1 MKRTAVLVGAL
12 LATCAM
18 ASGATITQTEAF
30 AGVPD
35 FSIPLTFNS
44 FDTSL
49 GTLNSVELLL
59 DLVITGG
66 QAQVDNE
73 SPSSANVSVEFGADA
88 GIMSGGEV
96 FIPSLTAVASVTQN
110 LLLDPDDGDG
120 VSIDPSPTDG
130 ATVPIVSTTGADSAL
145 MLRSN
150 GGIEAMQVATF
161 EDASAGV
168 DFVLMLDSGTVFSIS
183 GASGVAGGFTPASVA
198 GDVTVVYNYT
208 PVPEPVSMS
217 LLALGGV
224 ALLRRRK

>member
-1 MKRTAVLVGAL
+1 MKRTVALLGAL

-30 AGVPD
+30 SGVPD
-35 FSIPLTFNS
+35 FQSTLTFDS

-49 GTLNSVELLL
+49 GTLDSVEIIADLL
-59 DLVITGG
+59 ITGG

-73 SPSSANVSVEFGADA
+73 SPSTATVSVEFGADA
-88 GIMSGGEV
+88 DLMSAGEV
-96 FIPSLTAVASVTQN
+96 FMPAVNAVASVTQN

-120 VSIDPSPTDG
+120 ASIDPSPTDG
-130 ATVPIVSTTGADSAL
+130 ATIPIVSTTGFDSAL
-145 MLRSN
+145 MVRAN
-150 GGIEAMQVATF
+150 GGIEALQVSTF
-161 EDASAGV
+161 EDTSAGL
-168 DFVLMLDSGTVFSIS
+168 DYMIMLDSGTVFSIS

-198 GDVTVVYNYT
+198 GDVTVVYTYT
-208 PVPEPVSMS
+208 VPEPMTMS